1 MFGFAKKV
9 FGKNTQG
16 AKEALAKVENR
27 DLMQGICGAALLIA
41 AADGEIEATEVSKL
55 EATIRALP
63 ALAHFGAEISQT
75 VQRFTDQ
82 LNAGFLLGKTQIMR
96 EIRDCKH
103 SQQEA
108 EDIFVVALT
117 IAQADGEV
125 DDKEQ
130 SVMVQIARE
139 LGINPR
145 DYGLAA

>member
-1 MFGFAKKV
+1 MFGKFLGKKSAEAKAELK
-9 FGKNTQG
+9 KI
-16 AKEALAKVENR
+16 ENR

-41 AADGEIEATEVSKL
+41 AADGEIEASETAKL
-55 EATIRALP
+55 EAVIRSLP
-63 ALAHFGAEISQT
+63 AMAHFGAEISQT

-103 SQQEA
+103 SAQDG

-125 DDKEQ
+125 DEKEMA
-130 SVMVQIARE
+130 VMVQIARE

-145 DYGLAA
+145 DYGLTA

>member
-1 MFGFAKKV
+1 MFGFSKKL
-9 FGKNTQG
+9 FGKASGEVKQ
-16 AKEALAKVENR
+16 ELAKVENR

-41 AADGEIEATEVSKL
+41 AADGEIEPSEIAKL

-63 ALAHFGAEISQT
+63 ALQHFGAEISQT

-130 SVMVQIARE
+130 AVMVQIARE

>member
-1 MFGFAKKV
+1 MFGFSKKL
-9 FGKNTQG
+9 FGKASGEVKQ
-16 AKEALAKVENR
+16 ELAKVENR

-41 AADGEIEATEVSKL
+41 AADGEIEPSEIAKL

-63 ALAHFGAEISQT
+63 ALQHFGAEISQT

-130 SVMVQIARE
+130 VVMVQIARE

>member
-9 FGKNTQG
+9 FGKNAG
-16 AKEALAKVENR
+16 AAKDELKKIENR
-27 DLMQGICGAALLIA
+27 DLMQGICGAALLVA
-41 AADGEIEATEVSKL
+41 AADGEIEASESAKL

-63 ALAHFGAEISQT
+63 ALSSFGSEISQT

-82 LNAGFLLGKTQIMR
+82 LNAGFLIGKTQIMR

-103 SQQEA
+103 SQTDA
-108 EDIFVVALT
+108 EDIFTVALV
-117 IAQADGEV
+117 IAQADGDI

-130 SVMVQIARE
+130 AVLVAIARE

-145 DYGLAA
+145 DYGFQV